1 MLIFNLLTYFP
12 EEISKT
18 IEEYF
23 KTDKEEKNRTIEEIR
38 LRADKPLILKF
49 NKTEAVLNIDIS
61 QEMILK
67 TLQKV
72 CDNSIYSF
80 QNQIKEGFVTIKGGH
95 RIGITGNCVIED
107 DKVSNI
113 NYISSLNFR
122 IAKEIKGSS
131 NKLLKYVLDL
141 ENNNIFN
148 TLIVSPPGVGK
159 TTVLRDLIRKISTG
173 IEKVNFKGI
182 NVGVVDER
190 GEIAAMYKGI
200 PQNDIGIRTDV
211 LDNVSK
217 SIGMR
222 MLIRSMAPKVLSAD
236 EIGSNDDIE
245 PINYAICSGI
255 KGIFT
260 AHGSNLEEISINPT
274 LKKLLSVHIFER
286 IIFLSDKKQ
295 KAGIELIYNLNKKT
309 SEYLIME

>member
-1 MLIFNLLTYFP
+1 MFISSLRIYFP

-23 KTDKEEKNRTIEEIR
+23 KTDTEEKNRTIEEIR

-49 NKTEAVLNIDIS
+49 NKTEVVLDTVVN
-61 QEMILK
+61 QEFILK

-107 DKVSNI
+107 NKVSNI

-200 PQNDIGIRTDV
+200 PQNDVGIRTDV
-211 LDNVSK
+211 LDNISK

-260 AHGSNLEEISINPT
+260 AHGSSLEEISINPT
-274 LKKLLSVHIFER
+274 LKKLLSIHIFER